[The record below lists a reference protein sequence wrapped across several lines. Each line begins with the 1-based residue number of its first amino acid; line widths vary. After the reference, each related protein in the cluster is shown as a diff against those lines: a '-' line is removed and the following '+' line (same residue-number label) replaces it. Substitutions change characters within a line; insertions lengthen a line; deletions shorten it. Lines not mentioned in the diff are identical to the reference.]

1 MMFPGSIPLSK
12 VKFNSKVE
20 TDSLKNF
27 KLLQGGFKKY
37 SVDKIIPVEKLVK
50 GRFQDNFEFIQWFKK
65 FFDHNY
71 DGTEY
76 DAIDRRGGEPMGGA
90 AGGPKKP
97 AMGGTRA
104 GMVGKAASKAATAP
118 AANRPVGKAVP
129 LVREATNGHTST
141 GAAPRTAPGAGGRQ
155 PAPNSGYGQRSP
167 AGKPSSAQDNQR
179 IVELTGELSEMKL
192 TVEGLEKERDFYFG
206 KLRDIE
212 VLAQEVE
219 GEGLEVIKNIMDILY
234 ATEDGFA
241 APEDEVEN
249 GADGEPDE
257 F

>member
-118 AANRPVGKAVP
+118 AANRPVGKA
-129 LVREATNGHTST
+129 A

-167 AGKPSSAQDNQR
+167 AGKPSSAQDN
-179 IVELTGELSEMKL
+179 
-192 TVEGLEKERDFYFG
+192 
-206 KLRDIE
+206 
-212 VLAQEVE
+212 
-219 GEGLEVIKNIMDILY
+219 
-234 ATEDGFA
+234 
-241 APEDEVEN
+241 
-249 GADGEPDE
+249 
-257 F
+257 